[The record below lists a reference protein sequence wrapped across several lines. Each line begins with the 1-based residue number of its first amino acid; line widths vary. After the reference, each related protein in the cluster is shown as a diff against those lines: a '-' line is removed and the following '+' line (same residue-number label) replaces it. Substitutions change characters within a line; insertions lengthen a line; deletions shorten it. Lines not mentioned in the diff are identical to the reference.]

1 MKKLFKFPTVSFGAY
16 AVSLVMSLLLIGAC
30 NATKQATKFVQT
42 HCPDSSIKANEDG
55 TFTVSISC
63 ENLYNTEQ
71 LQKYIL
77 SGKITYDVANAEL
90 LVTGV
95 SKQSV
100 PDIMA
105 ILKAIIQGVKK

>member
-1 MKKLFKFPTVSFGAY
+1 MRTIIIAVLSAFILSFMP
-16 AVSLVMSLLLIGAC
+16 SC
-30 NATKQATKFVQT
+30 NATKKATDFVQK
-42 HCPDSSIKANEDG
+42 HCPDSRITANDNG

-71 LQKYIL
+71 LQKYIV
-77 SGKITYDVANAEL
+77 SGRITYDVANAEL

-105 ILKAIIQGVKK
+105 ILKAIIAGVKK

>member
-1 MKKLFKFPTVSFGAY
+1 MRTIIIAAISAFILSFMP
-16 AVSLVMSLLLIGAC
+16 SC
-30 NATKQATKFVQT
+30 NATKKATDFVQK
-42 HCPDSSIKANEDG
+42 HCPDSRITANDNG

-71 LQKYIL
+71 LQKYIV
-77 SGKITYDVANAEL
+77 SGRITYDVANAEL

-105 ILKAIIQGVKK
+105 ILKAIMQGVKK

>member
-1 MKKLFKFPTVSFGAY
+1 MKKLLI
-16 AVSLVMSLLLIGAC
+16 AVLSLFIITSLPSC
-30 NATKQATKFVQT
+30 NATKKATDFVHK
-42 HCPDSSIKANEDG
+42 HCPDSSIKANDDG

-71 LQKYIL
+71 LQKYIV

-90 LVTGV
+90 HVTGV

-105 ILKAIIQGVKK
+105 ILKAIVSGVKK